1 MQKKILLGLL
11 TVTFIA
17 LLLAGWT
24 SPALSAPTKIS
35 LGFATIWNMK
45 HYTSTDQIP
54 RYFKMVEKA
63 ANGKYALDIKWYPVG
78 TLLGGSEI
86 YDGVVK
92 GIVDSGVSSFG
103 YTPGRFPVIMTLN
116 QAGIAPPLN
125 SDAAA
130 RTVWQ
135 FYYQLKPKELDE
147 VKVLYLFATG
157 PGWLH
162 TKKPV
167 HTVAEMKGLKIRCTG
182 GGVLGVKAVGGDPV
196 SMPMGDVYLAAQKGV
211 VNALV
216 SPLETLEGW
225 KHHEVFE
232 YSTFVPEFYSEFMH
246 VTMNKTKW
254 NSLPKDLQDAFNSV
268 TVDAVN
274 EAGQIW
280 EYQQKHG
287 MDFAKKSQGGH
298 EFIYLPAEE
307 VAKLKKLC
315 EPVEGQYIDL
325 LNSKGLP
332 GKEIVKLAAE
342 IMAKNNKLKY
352 DPWKP

>member
-1 MQKKILLGLL
+1 MQKKVFLGLL

-17 LLLAGWT
+17 LLVGGWT

-35 LGFATIWNMK
+35 LGFSTIWNMN
-45 HYTSTDQIP
+45 HYTSKDQIP

-63 ANGKYALDIKWYPVG
+63 ANGKYAIDIKWYPFG

-86 YDGVVK
+86 YDGVVR

-103 YTPGRFPVIMTLN
+103 YTAGRFPVIMTLN
-116 QAGIAPPLN
+116 QAGIAPPAN

-130 RTVWQ
+130 RTVWE

-167 HTVAEMKGLKIRCTG
+167 RTVEEMKGLKIRCTG
-182 GGVLGVKAVGGDPV
+182 GGVRGVKAVGGDPV

-225 KHHEVFE
+225 KHYEVFD

-246 VTMNKTKW
+246 VTMNKAKW
-254 NSLPKDLQDAFNSV
+254 NSLPKDLQDAF
-268 TVDAVN
+268 DAVSMDAVI

-280 EYQQKHG
+280 QYQQQHG
-287 MDFAKKSQGGH
+287 MDFAKAKGH
-298 EFIYLPAEE
+298 EFFYLSKEE

-315 EPVEGQYIDL
+315 EPVEGEYIDL

-332 GKEIVKLAAE
+332 GKQIVKLAQE
-342 IMAKNNKLKY
+342 IMEKNNKIKY
-352 DPWKP
+352 EPWKP